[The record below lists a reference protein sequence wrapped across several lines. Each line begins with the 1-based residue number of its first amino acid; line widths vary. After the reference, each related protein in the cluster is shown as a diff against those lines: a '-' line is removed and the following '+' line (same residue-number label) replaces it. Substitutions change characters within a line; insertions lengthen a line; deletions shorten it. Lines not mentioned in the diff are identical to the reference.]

1 VSGLE
6 AALVQECKAV
16 AEAMGCFLACIGQQK
31 AKGSGTTR
39 GIPDLVLLCAGHT
52 ELIEVKRPKTDE
64 HPRGYLSLGQ
74 SAFIARAAEMGV
86 TVHVIDNVD
95 DFVRILN
102 SCRRSQGV
110 WRTAE
115 AIGRAAG

>member
-1 VSGLE
+1 VSGPE
-6 AALVQECKAV
+6 AILVAECKAV
-16 AEAMGCFLACIGQQK
+16 AEALGAFLACVGQQK

-39 GIPDLVLLCAGHT
+39 GMPDLVLMCAGHT

-86 TVHVIDNVD
+86 TVHVVDNVD
-95 DFVRILN
+95 QFVAILN
-102 SCRRSQGV
+102 SCRASRGV
-110 WRTAE
+110 RRTE
-115 AIGRAAG
+115 TVSGRAAG